1 MVWYKCCSAV
11 FVWFLDIFR
20 QKGQETEEKQ
30 ALIDPTLERETYTT
44 QQPLLLV
51 QGTDFVASE
60 DLKHGII
67 EYANE
72 NMINIGLRETPM
84 GARENAARARM
95 YQRAL
100 QTVKTKLVG
109 FTKPTPVFRNLE
121 PGEWFASSLFIDEE
135 NNKNNDNNKNY
146 DKQLTEK
153 YGPLLQDAY
162 HNKIYFKDFPSCLTV
177 MSYEDK

>member
-1 MVWYKCCSAV
+1 LCEFY
-11 FVWFLDIFR
+11 I
-20 QKGQETEEKQ
+20 ETEEKQ

-84 GARENAARARM
+84 GVSGLVCVYICVTAHVVVFLGSRKCSKSKNVSTGSTNGEN
-95 YQRAL
+95 
-100 QTVKTKLVG
+100 KTCWIHETNAC
-109 FTKPTPVFRNLE
+109 F
-121 PGEWFASSLFIDEE
+121 S
-135 NNKNNDNNKNY
+135 
-146 DKQLTEK
+146 
-153 YGPLLQDAY
+153 
-162 HNKIYFKDFPSCLTV
+162 
-177 MSYEDK
+177 